1 MTSNVKG
8 TVDGG
13 KGTVDGSV
21 VLQESARES
30 LCSGTA
36 ASCVPT
42 WRQLMRILGSIV
54 FPPLT
59 LMVLFDPKIPDRDR
73 KCSFRLDWTGT
84 SRTSPSAS
92 RHHRQTIRPSIF
104 QIDLV
109 EMPSRLRPQAR
120 LRRSAAII
128 GLVDVIYPLLE
139 MSRCASRKH
148 DVDGGEQIG
157 SDGPFEDISIG
168 SRFDRP
174 ELRILFLVDAECD
187 QLQSREMAP
196 DSAN

>member
-42 WRQLMRILGSIV
+42 WRQPMRILGSIV

-120 LRRSAAII
+120 L
-128 GLVDVIYPLLE
+128 YPLLE

-168 SRFDRP
+168 SRFDRR